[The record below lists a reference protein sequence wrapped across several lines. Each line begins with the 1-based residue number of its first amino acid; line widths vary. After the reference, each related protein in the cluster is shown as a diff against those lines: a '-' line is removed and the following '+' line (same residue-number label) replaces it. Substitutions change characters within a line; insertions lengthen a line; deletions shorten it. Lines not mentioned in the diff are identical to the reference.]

1 MYILQLNRK
10 DRTVI
15 LYFDS
20 KELAITKARA
30 LVTASVVDEASALV
44 YSARAFNRFIACA
57 EVVTRN

>member
-44 YSARAFNRFIACA
+44 YSAKSFSRFMARS